1 MKGIFK
7 KAGLAVLMAL
17 TLVSFAFAA
26 ACSDNASNGKTSAV
40 ESLRLSE
47 TDITLELGE
56 EHTLTAALM
65 PEGAEATVAWSSE
78 NAEIAS
84 VSETGVVKAV
94 KVGTTV
100 ITATAENA
108 SDFCQVTVVEKGAT
122 AEDDEMTQEG
132 YLYYE
137 DFTQRETVPN
147 YFKKTISG
155 TGAASVGEEGL
166 RITQSGS
173 GQSFLTYIFDEP
185 LSGRVQV
192 ESRVKV
198 GSTAFSNILF
208 FYQGE
213 SGADTADAV
222 VTLGMNGGGFV
233 NHTGGAWHQICAHSL
248 NTWYDI
254 VMVMDIGNS
263 EYELTLVDESGRES
277 NYTLPFRNAGD
288 GVEDR
293 IKLLKLGTD
302 KEGADITWQYIK
314 IKELG
319 TERAPQ
325 IRADRTTYSAVL
337 SQTKQVVLDYDVI
350 GEPEPTVR
358 VASVSEGVTVAADN
372 KTVSFTAAG
381 TYTVTIEAENTLGK
395 ASQTFTVN
403 VREDADTYLDTDF
416 DANPGFTMS
425 SSGAGSAQVSDGAL
439 NISTGSSSSSAFAR
453 YDFGATLTGNVLA
466 EMVITDTSTGT
477 GASSNFINL
486 LFLYTTGT
494 TSNDTSR
501 CAFSLGIDDGV
512 LAYHTGSGWK
522 NETTAVVPQG
532 RPVTISVLM
541 NFEDAVYSVYM
552 DGEPTALMNVGF
564 RNPSLKDDVSV
575 LYIGS
580 DKLTSVVSY
589 DSMKFVQV
597 TPPSIEMEET
607 ASVDLDIDPNFALN
621 YAVSPS
627 DAQVSVIC
635 DKTSGWS
642 WQDGKENEAV
652 TFTAAGTYVFTV
664 TAASSGGS
672 VSKTITV
679 TVTGSNLAPEID
691 VTSEDGNI
699 VLQSA
704 DGYILSYNVTGSP
717 APEVVVSETTQIG
730 GWAYDDAAGKITFT
744 KTGYYEFI
752 VVATNSVGTASGTF
766 AVTVTDLFADTDSIV
781 PFWSVTFGQEEK
793 GGFEETSTEGGLVN
807 WTDGGVNVALNGS
820 GSAFVDKKFD
830 TAFDGIVVTEITFT
844 ENVEG
849 VGGAFTN
856 LLFFYTS
863 NSAGGLGSNA
873 MGVAVR
879 NEYNALIWS
888 EKSSG
893 GWTDFSD
900 PNGVRA
906 DLKINTEYTLKVVND
921 FDNKVSYFY
930 LSGEGTNY
938 IFDETYLGSH
948 VFRNMS
954 LENIDRIRIGS
965 DKAGT
970 DFTVKS
976 IVMRQFEET
985 SAPAVPVVTVNE
997 AQKSLTLSGGT
1008 AAYTL
1013 DYAVSP
1019 ADAQV
1024 TITCDQAA
1032 GFAIDGN
1039 NVTFTAAGTYVFT
1052 VKAENASGS
1061 DSKTITVT
1069 VEAEVIIPA
1078 PEFTTAP
1085 EDVQALTLQASKI
1098 DSTND
1103 ASMIATQSASIVIT
1117 YEVSDPE
1124 ATVVLAET
1132 TDIGGWYFDQA
1143 NGKIY
1148 FTRGGEYQFKLT
1160 ATNAA
1165 GGKAEETFAVNVTD
1179 LYTKDV
1185 TADWNDFENW
1195 QFNTTEKP
1203 ADWTE
1208 EELAGDG
1215 FRNWTANG
1223 LEMGRTSNNGSSFV
1237 HHQFEEP
1244 VEGVLEFTVEFTIDP
1259 ESTSNF
1265 ANIFF
1270 LVNGVNNGDSS
1281 VITVAV
1287 ENNRLRVCEN
1297 SGKWRSPAIMGHNGV
1312 YIVGGQKYTL
1322 RAIINTTTER
1332 VYLYIDGE
1340 SLYEDDTRTE
1350 TYALGGEAYL
1360 GNFDFRDNGNAINYY
1375 RMGSNNGTWV
1385 KFTVH
1390 SIVAKQLKQA
1400 PTFTTTQKDE
1410 SLTLQTEVWN
1420 ASAPTTS
1427 RPHVTLSY
1435 EISASPAA
1443 EMLLEETT
1451 EIGGW
1456 TYDAEEGMIYFTR
1469 GGSYEFKLT
1478 ATNSEGSADCTFAVD
1493 VTDLYALENSADAPV
1508 IFEQQFNST
1517 TKPEGWTETIGTP
1530 GTDSITYSENG
1541 VTIHKDTSGKSAFLQ
1556 YDFEEALNGV
1566 VEFTLNFKTTDTTFA
1581 NIFFLRGNDNNYA
1594 VTVAVQKNI
1603 LIVREENSWSNS
1615 INLFNNTKTRLVPGV
1630 DYTLRAVVD
1639 CENERVYL
1647 YISGES
1653 LIADGEGGNAGEN
1666 AAMGDN
1672 LYLGNFDFRANG
1684 QPVLAYRFG
1693 SDGNGGTTEFTVYSI
1708 VAKQL
1713 SPVVTVNQSSAAVDF
1728 ANNTATYTLNYTV
1741 SEFGSPEAAVITCD
1755 QKTGWTNE
1763 GNVITFTQTGTY
1775 VFTVTAENAYG
1786 SGSGTITVTVK
1797 KPTTSVTIDV
1807 DSDRD
1812 AAVNAGGYYTL
1823 KYTAGSDVANV
1834 ELTCDQ
1840 QDGYS
1845 YDAETGLIHFTAP
1858 GVYNFTLTAT
1868 DEGETL
1874 TDTSNFK
1881 VTVTDEENVIWNPTL
1896 TSEVSGPDI
1905 TNKADGAENRGT
1917 ITFDQNG
1924 MTVTSGAG
1932 VGGSAPLIFYK
1943 KFDSALNGLVKTEIT
1958 FVDNNGTGFIN
1969 LAFFHNSGITSN
1981 DGNEGT
1987 MVVAV
1992 ENGAL
1997 RHRGMVDGSL
2007 EGWTSFSMDG
2017 QLIKVQ
2023 PGEEYTLTIYNDFDN
2038 EISYIYL
2045 TGTVVLGESTKE
2057 LDNCY
2062 LGVSNFRRQGKGDAV
2077 EYFYTGT
2084 SQRNT
2089 SYTIKSL
2096 NIEQSFAPQIF
2107 MNSSYNVQ
2115 EGGTLALNTL
2125 GAADGYIIDCAQE
2138 GWSIEGNVI
2147 TFAQSGTYE
2156 MTVRAYSDQGE
2167 SDAVSITANVAKYGA
2182 WLEENGE
2189 VVINTI
2195 AAMEQSD
2202 YANYGNGSV
2211 EEEVW
2216 TPWTNCTVT
2225 GMHNADNGTSWD
2237 TPEDAKANA
2246 PWLEFKVKIQTP
2258 GTYTMF
2264 VQLSSLTTVNNSIHC
2279 GHDGTPFQCSNPGS
2293 FYIGKWIYTDQYTF
2307 ELTEGEHTISL
2318 YVREDG
2324 SAPNQIWLRNMG
2336 DDTTSTFDYRSGWVD
2351 GASKIESDRE
2361 IIAE

>member
-7 KAGLAVLMAL
+7 KAGLAILMAL

-84 VSETGVVKAV
+84 VSEAGVVKAV

-122 AEDDEMTQEG
+122 AEDDEMTREG

-222 VTLGMNGGGFV
+222 VTFGMNGGGFV

-263 EYELTLVDESGRES
+263 EYELTLVDESGRAS

-293 IKLLKLGTD
+293 IKLLKFGTD

-416 DANPGFTMS
+416 ETNPGFTMS

-453 YDFGATLTGNVLA
+453 YDFGASLTGNVLA

-580 DKLTSVVSY
+580 DKQTTSVSY
-589 DSMKFVQV
+589 DSMKFMKV
-597 TPPSIEMEET
+597 TPPSIAMAES
-607 ASVDLDIDPNFALN
+607 AAVDMDIDPNFALN

-691 VTSEDGNI
+691 VTSEEGNI

-704 DGYILSYNVTGSP
+704 DGYILSYIVTGSP

-976 IVMRQFEET
+976 IVMRQFDENVPEPV
-985 SAPAVPVVTVNE
+985 APTVTVNE
-997 AQKSLTLSGGT
+997 AEKVLTLSSGT
-1008 AAYTL
+1008 AAYVL
-1013 DYAVSP
+1013 DYTVSP

-1024 TITCDQAA
+1024 TITCDKTE
-1032 GFAIDGN
+1032 GFTLDGN

-1061 DSKTITVT
+1061 DSDTITVT

-1085 EDVQALTLQASKI
+1085 EDVFDYTLQDAVIDTTDDNSCIASRPSVTIAYEVTANPAATITLEETTGKDGWSFDEASK
-1098 DSTND
+1098 
-1103 ASMIATQSASIVIT
+1103 
-1117 YEVSDPE
+1117 
-1124 ATVVLAET
+1124 
-1132 TDIGGWYFDQA
+1132 
-1143 NGKIY
+1143 KIY
-1148 FTRGGEYQFKLT
+1148 FSKGGEYEFKIS
-1160 ATNAA
+1160 AKNA
-1165 GGKAEETFAVNVTD
+1165 GGTASETFVVNVTD
-1179 LYTKDV
+1179 LYAKEA
-1185 TADWNDFENW
+1185 TADAAVVDSWTFGSTAD
-1195 QFNTTEKP
+1195 P
-1203 ADWTE
+1203 DWTE
-1208 EELAGDG
+1208 EALVPTG
-1215 FRNWTANG
+1215 FRNWTDNG
-1223 LEMGRTSNNGSSFV
+1223 LEMGRTSNDGSAFV
-1237 HHQFEEP
+1237 NHKFDQAL
-1244 VEGVLEFTVEFTIDP
+1244 EGIYEFSVEFTIDP
-1259 ESTSNF
+1259 TTTSATF
-1265 ANIFF
+1265 ANIMF
-1270 LVNGVNNGDSS
+1270 LVSGVNASDKS
-1281 VITVAV
+1281 VITVTV
-1287 ENNRLRVCEN
+1287 TEWMIKINE
-1297 SGKWRSPAIMGHNGV
+1297 SGKWRKPAIAGTDEFVRLVLGD
-1312 YIVGGQKYTL
+1312 KYTV
-1322 RAIINTTTER
+1322 RAVVNTETER
-1332 VYLYIDGE
+1332 LYLYIDGE
-1340 SLYEDDTRTE
+1340 KLYTDSSRTE
-1350 TYALGGEAYL
+1350 TFDLNGELYL
-1360 GNFDFRDNGNAINYY
+1360 GNFDFRDNGSDINYY
-1375 RMGSNNGTWV
+1375 RAGLNSGNPS
-1385 KFTVH
+1385 KFT
-1390 SIVAKQLKQA
+1390 
-1400 PTFTTTQKDE
+1400 
-1410 SLTLQTEVWN
+1410 
-1420 ASAPTTS
+1420 
-1427 RPHVTLSY
+1427 
-1435 EISASPAA
+1435 
-1443 EMLLEETT
+1443 
-1451 EIGGW
+1451 
-1456 TYDAEEGMIYFTR
+1456 
-1469 GGSYEFKLT
+1469 
-1478 ATNSEGSADCTFAVD
+1478 
-1493 VTDLYALENSADAPV
+1493 
-1508 IFEQQFNST
+1508 
-1517 TKPEGWTETIGTP
+1517 
-1530 GTDSITYSENG
+1530 
-1541 VTIHKDTSGKSAFLQ
+1541 IH
-1556 YDFEEALNGV
+1556 
-1566 VEFTLNFKTTDTTFA
+1566 
-1581 NIFFLRGNDNNYA
+1581 
-1594 VTVAVQKNI
+1594 
-1603 LIVREENSWSNS
+1603 
-1615 INLFNNTKTRLVPGV
+1615 
-1630 DYTLRAVVD
+1630 
-1639 CENERVYL
+1639 
-1647 YISGES
+1647 
-1653 LIADGEGGNAGEN
+1653 
-1666 AAMGDN
+1666 
-1672 LYLGNFDFRANG
+1672 
-1684 QPVLAYRFG
+1684 
-1693 SDGNGGTTEFTVYSI
+1693 SI

-1797 KPTTSVTIDV
+1797 KPTTGVTIDV

-2084 SQRNT
+2084 SQRNI

-2351 GASKIESDRE
+2351 GASKIESARE

>member
-7 KAGLAVLMAL
+7 KAGLAILMAL

-84 VSETGVVKAV
+84 VSEAGVVKAV

-122 AEDDEMTQEG
+122 AEDDEMTREG

-222 VTLGMNGGGFV
+222 VTFGMNGGGFV

-263 EYELTLVDESGRES
+263 EYELTLVDESGRAS

-293 IKLLKLGTD
+293 IKLLKFGTD

-416 DANPGFTMS
+416 ETNPGFTMS

-453 YDFGATLTGNVLA
+453 YDFGASLTGNVLA

-541 NFEDAVYSVYM
+541 NFEEAVYSVYM

-580 DKLTSVVSY
+580 DKQTTSVSY
-589 DSMKFVQV
+589 DSMKFMKV
-597 TPPSIEMEET
+597 TPPSIAMAES
-607 ASVDLDIDPNFALN
+607 AAVDMDIDPNFALN

-691 VTSEDGNI
+691 VTSEEGNI

-704 DGYILSYNVTGSP
+704 DGYILSYIVTGSP

-844 ENVEG
+844 ENVDG
-849 VGGAFTN
+849 VGGAVTN

-976 IVMRQFEET
+976 IVMRQFDENVPEPV
-985 SAPAVPVVTVNE
+985 APTVTVNE
-997 AQKSLTLSGGT
+997 AEKVLTLSSGT
-1008 AAYTL
+1008 AAYVL
-1013 DYAVSP
+1013 DYTVSP

-1024 TITCDQAA
+1024 TITCDKTE
-1032 GFAIDGN
+1032 GFTLDGN

-1061 DSKTITVT
+1061 DSDTITVT

-1085 EDVQALTLQASKI
+1085 EDVFDYTLQDAVIDTTDDNSCIASRPSVTIAYEVTANPAATITLEETTGKDGWSFDEASK
-1098 DSTND
+1098 
-1103 ASMIATQSASIVIT
+1103 
-1117 YEVSDPE
+1117 
-1124 ATVVLAET
+1124 
-1132 TDIGGWYFDQA
+1132 
-1143 NGKIY
+1143 KIY
-1148 FTRGGEYQFKLT
+1148 FSKGGEYEFKIS
-1160 ATNAA
+1160 AKNA
-1165 GGKAEETFAVNVTD
+1165 GGTASETFVVNVTD
-1179 LYTKDV
+1179 LYAKEA
-1185 TADWNDFENW
+1185 TADAAVVDSWTFGSTAD
-1195 QFNTTEKP
+1195 P
-1203 ADWTE
+1203 DWTE
-1208 EELAGDG
+1208 EALVPTG
-1215 FRNWTANG
+1215 FRNWTDNG
-1223 LEMGRTSNNGSSFV
+1223 LEMGRTSNDGSAFV
-1237 HHQFEEP
+1237 NHKFDQAL
-1244 VEGVLEFTVEFTIDP
+1244 EGIYEFSVEFTIDP
-1259 ESTSNF
+1259 TTTSATF
-1265 ANIFF
+1265 ANIMF
-1270 LVNGVNNGDSS
+1270 LVSGVNASDKS
-1281 VITVAV
+1281 VITVTV
-1287 ENNRLRVCEN
+1287 TEWMIKINE
-1297 SGKWRSPAIMGHNGV
+1297 SGKWRKPAIAGTDEFVRLVLGD
-1312 YIVGGQKYTL
+1312 KYTV
-1322 RAIINTTTER
+1322 RAVVNTETER
-1332 VYLYIDGE
+1332 LYLYIDGE
-1340 SLYEDDTRTE
+1340 KLYTDSSRTE
-1350 TYALGGEAYL
+1350 TFDLNGELYL
-1360 GNFDFRDNGNAINYY
+1360 GNFDFRDNGSDINYY
-1375 RMGSNNGTWV
+1375 RAGLNSGNPS
-1385 KFTVH
+1385 KFT
-1390 SIVAKQLKQA
+1390 
-1400 PTFTTTQKDE
+1400 
-1410 SLTLQTEVWN
+1410 
-1420 ASAPTTS
+1420 
-1427 RPHVTLSY
+1427 
-1435 EISASPAA
+1435 
-1443 EMLLEETT
+1443 
-1451 EIGGW
+1451 
-1456 TYDAEEGMIYFTR
+1456 
-1469 GGSYEFKLT
+1469 
-1478 ATNSEGSADCTFAVD
+1478 
-1493 VTDLYALENSADAPV
+1493 
-1508 IFEQQFNST
+1508 
-1517 TKPEGWTETIGTP
+1517 
-1530 GTDSITYSENG
+1530 
-1541 VTIHKDTSGKSAFLQ
+1541 IH
-1556 YDFEEALNGV
+1556 
-1566 VEFTLNFKTTDTTFA
+1566 
-1581 NIFFLRGNDNNYA
+1581 
-1594 VTVAVQKNI
+1594 
-1603 LIVREENSWSNS
+1603 
-1615 INLFNNTKTRLVPGV
+1615 
-1630 DYTLRAVVD
+1630 
-1639 CENERVYL
+1639 
-1647 YISGES
+1647 
-1653 LIADGEGGNAGEN
+1653 
-1666 AAMGDN
+1666 
-1672 LYLGNFDFRANG
+1672 
-1684 QPVLAYRFG
+1684 
-1693 SDGNGGTTEFTVYSI
+1693 SI

-1797 KPTTSVTIDV
+1797 KPTTGVTIDV

-2084 SQRNT
+2084 SQRNI

-2351 GASKIESDRE
+2351 GASKIESARE